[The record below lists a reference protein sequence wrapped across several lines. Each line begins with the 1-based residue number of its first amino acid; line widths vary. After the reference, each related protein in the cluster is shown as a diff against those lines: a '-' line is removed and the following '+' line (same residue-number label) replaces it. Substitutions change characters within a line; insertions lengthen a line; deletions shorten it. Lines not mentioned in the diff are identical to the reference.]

1 LSGFGPDRRWIASV
15 NLQYSGEEKIP
26 ASVDTA
32 WAFVTDPGKVG
43 HSFPEVVEVTVQD
56 PTHLEAV
63 VKVGVGPVRGKFK
76 IKVELVADPSTH
88 HIDMKMSGGGFGS
101 AVDLTATADLVDVG
115 DGTTLLKW
123 SGQAEARGPI
133 AAVGGRVLDAQ
144 AKKLIEQAFAN
155 VRTQLS
161 A

>member
-1 LSGFGPDRRWIASV
+1 M
-15 NLQYSGEEKIP
+15 NLQYTGEEKIP
-26 ASVDTA
+26 VALDTV
-32 WAFVTDPGKVG
+32 WTFVTNPEKVG
-43 HSFPEVVEVTVQD
+43 RCFPEVVDVTVQD
-56 PTHLEAV
+56 STHFEAV

-76 IKVELVADPSTH
+76 VKVELLPASSKRRL
-88 HIDMKMSGGGFGS
+88 DMKMSGGGFGS
-101 AVDLTATADLVDVG
+101 TVDLTSGADLVDVG

-144 AKKLIEQAFAN
+144 AQKLIAQAFGN
-155 VRTQLS
+155 VRQQLS